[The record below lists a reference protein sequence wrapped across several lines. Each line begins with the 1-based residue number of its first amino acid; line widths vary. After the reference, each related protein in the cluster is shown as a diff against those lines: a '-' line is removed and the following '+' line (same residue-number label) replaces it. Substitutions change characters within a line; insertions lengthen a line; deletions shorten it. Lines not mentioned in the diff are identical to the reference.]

1 MFFIK
6 NLIFKSLTDRQF
18 ETLSDK
24 QYLSQKQILRIQTK
38 GINASR
44 QIRGVHMWGG
54 YEDWAP
60 LHKCLFNHPWKVRK
74 VKPPG
79 LIPEYAPT
87 TDPQHMFM
95 IKQERKLTKSS
106 GRRNLFFEQW
116 NWVLASNSDFLSP
129 ISLQPNVVDLRY
141 FKV

>member
-18 ETLSDK
+18 ET
-24 QYLSQKQILRIQTK
+24 QTNNIFHK
-38 GINASR
+38 NRFWEFR
-44 QIRGVHMWGG
+44 QRELMPLDRSGVYTCGRGGV
-54 YEDWAP
+54 EDWAP